1 MGKNRRIIISACV
14 LCALAIALVTVPA
27 LADAALP
34 DPIDVVNDGGGFLG
48 IIAVAALA
56 LVAVFFLLN
65 RKPAEEPAGTEPES
79 GESDNTEPDK
89 EPSDEEEALYQILV
103 KSSALNVRNNPSY
116 ESRVIGTL
124 FRKETR
130 LVAEES
136 DGWGRLALHNE
147 GRLSNGNSRSF
158 SEPPD
163 CWINLDYCKKIC

>member
-1 MGKNRRIIISACV
+1 MSEEINTIE
-14 LCALAIALVTVPA
+14 TEENEQEP
-27 LADAALP
+27 DAVQNGEEP
-34 DPIDVVNDGGGFLG
+34 D
-48 IIAVAALA
+48 
-56 LVAVFFLLN
+56 
-65 RKPAEEPAGTEPES
+65 RQPAEEPAGTEPES
-79 GESDNTEPDK
+79 GESDNTEPDE

-158 SEPPD
+158 FEPPD